1 MYILRLSGI
10 YIHTYIYM
18 YVYIYIYIN
27 IFIYVCMYICIC
39 ICKYIYQLLKWKNQK
54 QCLFLM
60 AYTKNKKY
68 KKYDINK
75 ESQSFQFYQSKI
87 YGVGRVM
94 ASKQLFKDALKNISI
109 W

>member
-1 MYILRLSGI
+1 
-10 YIHTYIYM
+10 
-18 YVYIYIYIN
+18 
-27 IFIYVCMYICIC
+27 
-39 ICKYIYQLLKWKNQK
+39 
-54 QCLFLM
+54 M

-109 W
+109 